1 MKKVATPKS
10 PSQAG
15 RGKGFEEVLALGHKH
30 YRRTRQAV
38 VQKVPTPTTVM
49 RRKQPDGSTEIT
61 GAFHAKKSTV
71 DFLGVL
77 RDGRAVAFEAK
88 SNQRKTMWP
97 FDSIHQHQVD
107 FLRDVADLGGLAFVL
122 VEHLPDQ
129 AVYLI
134 PAAEMARRYEEAAWR
149 QGRASIPAAELR
161 QFARVPSS
169 PGVPV
174 DWLAAVQKLLRKEPS
189 S

>member
-1 MKKVATPKS
+1 MRKIAAKPPVAK
-10 PSQAG
+10 AG
-15 RGKGFEEVLALGHKH
+15 RGKGFEEVLVLGHKH

-49 RRKQPDGSTEIT
+49 RRKQPDGTTEIT

-107 FLRDVADLGGLAFVL
+107 FLRDVADLGGAAFVL

-134 PAAEMARRYEEAAWR
+134 PAAEMARRYEEATWKA
-149 QGRASIPAAELR
+149 GRASIAAAELR
-161 QFARVPSS
+161 QFPRVPAT

-174 DWLAAVQKLLRKEPS
+174 DWLAVLEVGG
-189 S
+189 